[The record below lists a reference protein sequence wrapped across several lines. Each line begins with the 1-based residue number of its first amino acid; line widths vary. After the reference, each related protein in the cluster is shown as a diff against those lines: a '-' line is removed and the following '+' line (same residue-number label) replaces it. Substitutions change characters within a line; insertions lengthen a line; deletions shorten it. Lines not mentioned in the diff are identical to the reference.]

1 MVTKLNKVLIRNQV
15 LEKSNVININTKVSW
30 VFFIILL
37 F

>member
-1 MVTKLNKVLIRNQV
+1 MVTKLREALIRNQV
-15 LEKSNVININTKVSW
+15 LEKSNVININTKASW